1 MKMKFDFEEIY
12 NECNN
17 VLENDVMDSLI
28 FYFEEYRTQRKE
40 FAKNFK
46 QAFCTLVDDLIS
58 DLEREEKE
66 DENLD

>member
-1 MKMKFDFEEIY
+1 MKFFDFEEIY

-28 FYFEEYRTQRKE
+28 FYFTEYRTQRKE
-40 FAKNFK
+40 FVKNFK

-66 DENLD
+66 DEILD